1 MDKLKNFDYESVGDF
16 AKIDHH
22 RFLRTGFP
30 EVIYAEGKTTEQIRQ
45 IFEVM
50 RGKSDS
56 GAVIMAT
63 RVAPDVFAVL
73 TFNMCIFCRRISNN
87 LSSRSCVNLCL
98 G

>member
-73 TFNMCIFCRRISNN
+73 LLICAYFVAVSQIICRA
-87 LSSRSCVNLCL
+87 
-98 G
+98 GAA